1 MQSKNKASII
11 IKERTN
17 ICQLHISIFT
27 QAISLTSF
35 FVYLYTLYPNIIK
48 QQETQIEINVV
59 ILQAI
64 LKIN

>member
-1 MQSKNKASII
+1 MQSKNKACII
-11 IKERTN
+11 IKEQAS
-17 ICQLHISIFT
+17 ICQLHISIFN

-35 FVYLYTLYPNIIK
+35 FVYLCTLYPNIIR
-48 QQETQIEINVV
+48 QQEPQIEINVV

>member
-11 IKERTN
+11 IKERAS
-17 ICQLHISIFT
+17 ICQLHISIFN

-35 FVYLYTLYPNIIK
+35 FVYLCTLYPNIIR
-48 QQETQIEINVV
+48 QQEPQIEINVV